1 MNCEMIFS
9 LVKFIELFPV
19 YVAGFGAIALLYVT
33 MKEVKKSRDDS
44 KKRAMLEFLYDEYKD
59 DTLINNR
66 QEYFRIF
73 RLVKEPATLLT
84 KKSPLNLDAHVLRE
98 FLNRREFISNAIISG
113 VLCEDTARYMVGQSF
128 VSEWMYLKS
137 SFRNFGI

>member
-84 KKSPLNLDAHVLRE
+84 KKKPLE
-98 FLNRREFISNAIISG
+98 FRCACIERVFE
-113 VLCEDTARYMVGQSF
+113 
-128 VSEWMYLKS
+128 
-137 SFRNFGI
+137 